1 MNKSEIIANSLKDTL
16 LELQNNKIIHYG
28 GAAGIEVKE
37 NEVILYL
44 MGSKPE
50 ATGVVDEM
58 PLDKVAAIF
67 TATSQRSG
75 YGFISDIVAD
85 LRSQLLQL
93 QKHQD
98 VWYKKI
104 LSWYPWFCR
113 P

>member
-28 GAAGIEVKE
+28 GFIGLEVKKC
-37 NEVILYL
+37 EVILYL
-44 MGSKPE
+44 MNKRPKVI
-50 ATGVVDEM
+50 GVVSEM
-58 PLDKVAAIF
+58 PMNDVIMIL

-75 YGFISDIVAD
+75 YGFISDITIS
-85 LRSQLLQL
+85 LQNQICQL
-93 QKHQD
+93 QNQSA
-98 VWYKKI
+98 WRKKI